1 MEPPPWLLGMEAA
14 LAFSAVRMSA
24 SWGYVGSPW
33 IDGRDGV
40 GKLSMSVSGD
50 GVVLDGMLTYCRRAW
65 LAPDGVLWHVGG
77 LVNGFDN

>member
-1 MEPPPWLLGMEAA
+1 MGGGV
-14 LAFSAVRMSA
+14 AFSGVGVSA
-24 SWGYVGSPW
+24 GWGYVGSPW
-33 IDGRDGV
+33 MDGRDGV

-50 GVVLDGMLTYCRRAW
+50 GVVLDGMLPCRRAW

>member
-24 SWGYVGSPW
+24 SWGYVGLPW
-33 IDGRDGV
+33 IDGRDGA

-50 GVVLDGMLTYCRRAW
+50 GVVLDGMLIYCWRAW